1 MDLGIAFF
9 VLATMVVINSAFYI
23 FLSKIIRYKES
34 TTTAAATEKFEPV
47 SIIVCAKNE
56 EDNLKILVPLLLQ
69 QDYPTFEI
77 VLINDT
83 STDGTK
89 EVIEEF
95 ILLDHRV
102 KMVDVIPNENF
113 WGNKKYALT
122 LGIKKAMYPKHVF
135 IDADCKPASSQW
147 LQLMSAKMIGN
158 KTIVLGYGG
167 YEAIKGSFLNALI
180 RYETLLTAFQYLGYA
195 AHGKPYMGVGRNL
208 AYTNAQFYAV
218 NGFMNHI
225 KIIGGDDDLF
235 VNQAATAANT
245 AIQIDPQSFTIS
257 QPKTSWSAWITQKRR
272 HINTAR
278 FYKPGQQIFL
288 GIFYVSQLG
297 FLIGAVAGFVFDAHS
312 ELILAL
318 VVTRYALVWVIMG
331 LAASRFRESE
341 LKTILPVLEIAVIC
355 TQCYL
360 FFTTARKTKR
370 WK

>member
-9 VLATMVVINSAFYI
+9 VLATLVAINCSFYI

-34 TTTAAATEKFEPV
+34 TTTAAALKPEPV

-56 EDNLKILVPLLLQ
+56 EHNLKTLVPLLLQ

-77 VLINDT
+77 ILINDT
-83 STDGTK
+83 STDLTK
-89 EVIEEF
+89 DVIEEF
-95 ILLDHRV
+95 MLLDNRV

-122 LGIKKAMYPKHVF
+122 LGIKKAVHAKHVF
-135 IDADCKPASSQW
+135 IDADCKPASEQW
-147 LQLMSAKMIGN
+147 LQLMASKMSGN

-167 YEAIKGSFLNALI
+167 YAGIKGSFLNAII
-180 RYETLLTAFQYLGYA
+180 RYETLLTAFQYFGYA
-195 AHGKPYMGVGRNL
+195 VHGKPYMGVGRNL
-208 AYTNAQFYAV
+208 AYTNEQFYDV

-235 VNQAATAANT
+235 VNQAATAVNT
-245 AIQIDPQSFTIS
+245 AVQINPLSFTLS

-278 FYKPGQQIFL
+278 FYKPSQQFFL
-288 GIFYVSQLG
+288 GLFYVSQLG
-297 FLIGAVAGFVFDAHS
+297 FFIAAATAFVLETHW
-312 ELILAL
+312 ELTLAL
-318 VVTRYALVWVIMG
+318 VVSRYALVWVVMG
-331 LAASRFRESE
+331 FAASRFRESE
-341 LKTILPVLEIAVIC
+341 LKKIIPVLEIIVIY

-360 FFTTARKTKR
+360 FFTTPRKTKK
-370 WK
+370 W